1 VNRITCLRKSTV
13 YTARNLFHQEAEMR
27 RLIESL
33 TPDDSP
39 ISWTWIGGMFA
50 FYVVVMT
57 AAVTLYVGHQTRA
70 NLAQKTGATM
80 ATGSAREPAM
90 LRSLQ
95 HVVHYR
101 EDAKVFG
108 SD

>member
-1 VNRITCLRKSTV
+1 
-13 YTARNLFHQEAEMR
+13 MR

-33 TPDDSP
+33 TPGDRP
-39 ISWTWIGGMFA
+39 IAWTRIGGMFA
-50 FYVVVMT
+50 FYVVVMA
-57 AAVTLYVGHQTRA
+57 AAVNFYVGHQTRA
-70 NLAQKTGATM
+70 NLVQKPGATV
-80 ATGSAREPAM
+80 ATGSASRAAGEPGV

-101 EDAKVFG
+101 DDTRMVE